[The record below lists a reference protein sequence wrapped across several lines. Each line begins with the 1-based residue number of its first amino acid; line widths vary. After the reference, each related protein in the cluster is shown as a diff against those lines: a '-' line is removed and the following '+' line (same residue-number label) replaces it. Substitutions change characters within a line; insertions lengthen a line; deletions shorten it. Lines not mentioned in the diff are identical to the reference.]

1 MLDAMTSAGQ
11 QAKEADPIT
20 ASIIGAAIAVH
31 KALGPGLLESAYQ
44 TCLEFELSER
54 GIAFR
59 SQVDVPV
66 VYRGHAIGCGY
77 RLDLLV
83 EDRVIVE
90 VKSVEALLP
99 VHDAQLLTYLRL
111 QGKTRGLLLN
121 FNTPY
126 LRDGIRRLVV

>member
-1 MLDAMTSAGQ
+1 MQFAVTTTGQ
-11 QAKEADPIT
+11 QTKDADPIT
-20 ASIIGAAIAVH
+20 AAIIGAAIAVH

-44 TCLEFELSER
+44 ACLEYELSER
-54 GIAFR
+54 GVSFR
-59 SQVDVPV
+59 SQLDVPV

-83 EDRVIVE
+83 EDQVIVE
-90 VKSVEALLP
+90 IKSVEALLP

-111 QGKTRGLLLN
+111 QNKTRGLLLN

-126 LRDGIRRLVV
+126 LRDGIRRMVL